1 MVLLFHQARYD
12 NSSEY
17 ENLPQGFPKTEM
29 KGSSQLFVFRFR
41 KFNTSV
47 FYDPQLTLDGN
58 DTTGETTTQTPSS
71 PDSTL
76 SAAQITTKI
85 LGRSGKMTIGRG
97 SNPDTDADKVQVTF
111 DEVMEIDSSGTAVG
125 TSGANRHSFNT
136 FASLPFT
143 FSALQDTSFGG
154 IAAKRLDFTADIT
167 SVSAKLTVQV
177 YIFTNRGVISIDGE
191 NSTVTAGTVKFN
203 IQIEGWQFCGNS
215 GVTCSK
221 GANNEIGDGIE
232 FVITIKG
239 KGTQQRKTT
248 DKRTDGEEFELGG
261 GSSVLLSRKV
271 LTSY

>member
-1 MVLLFHQARYD
+1 
-12 NSSEY
+12 
-17 ENLPQGFPKTEM
+17 M

-47 FYDPQLTLDGN
+47 FYDPQLNLDGN
-58 DTTGETTTQTPSS
+58 DTTGESTTQTPTS
-71 PDSTL
+71 PESTL

-111 DEVMEIDSSGTAVG
+111 DEVKEIDSSGNPVG
-125 TSGANRHSFNT
+125 ASGAMKHSFNT
-136 FASLPFT
+136 FASLDFT
-143 FSALQDTSFGG
+143 FSALEDTSFAG
-154 IAAKRLDFTADIT
+154 ITAKRLNFTANIE
-167 SVSAKLTVQV
+167 SVNATLTVPV
-177 YIFTNRGVISIDGE
+177 YIFTNGGVISIDGE
-191 NSTVTAGTVKFN
+191 KSTVTAGTIKFN

-215 GVTCSK
+215 GVTCKQGSK
-221 GANNEIGDGIE
+221 DEVGDAIE

-261 GSSVLLSRKV
+261 DSSVLLSRKV
-271 LTSY
+271 LTIYQTRIFCLIIYN